1 MLCFISIVF
10 FSTPCCFHFVC
21 VCSSNVDLCLLYHY
35 QEMNFQ
41 KSSLGVCKWY
51 NSSNV
56 AIAMATQ
63 QC

>member
-1 MLCFISIVF
+1 MFCFYCI
-10 FSTPCCFHFVC
+10 FSTPCCFNFCGC

-41 KSSLGVCKWY
+41 KLSLGACKWY
-51 NSSNV
+51 NSGSV
-56 AIAMATQ
+56 IIAMATQ